1 MLGFGKSGRVVVV
14 SKKKLAG
21 AEPASYAFETK
32 IRGKI
37 VKGLVVK
44 KNGRYFAYHNLCKHL
59 PVTLD
64 LNDGAFFTHDK
75 SHLQCHMHGAMYEV
89 ETGFCVAGP
98 CQGARLSTL
107 IIAEEENQLVIT
119 FPPEIGE

>member
-1 MLGFGKSGRVVVV
+1 MLGFAKSGRVVVIP
-14 SKKKLAG
+14 KKKLAG
-21 AEPASYAFETK
+21 EGTVSHAFQTK
-32 IRGKI
+32 IKGKI
-37 VKGLVVK
+37 LKGLVVK
-44 KNGRYFAYHNLCKHL
+44 KNDRYYAYHNLCKHL

-64 LNDGAFFTHDK
+64 LNDGGFFTHDK

-107 IIAEEENQLVIT
+107 LLQEDESQLVIT

>member
-14 SKKKLAG
+14 PKKKLAG
-21 AEPASYAFETK
+21 EGVVSHDFQTK
-32 IRGKI
+32 IKGKTL
-37 VKGLVVK
+37 KGLVVK

-98 CQGARLSTL
+98 CQGARLTTL
-107 IIAEEENQLVIT
+107 ELKEEENQLIIT
-119 FPPEIGE
+119 FPEGVGE